1 MSVLI
6 LSSAPDIHAQAVM
19 DALAAKGARTELVD
33 LSEFPTQL
41 TLSMSFE
48 GSKREFELRRRGG
61 GALDLKTIRAVW
73 WRRPQPFKPPPGM
86 SQANLRFALSES
98 MTAFQ
103 GLYQA
108 LDAFWI
114 NEPARDA
121 VAAHKPYQL
130 ALAQQIGLEIPPTLM
145 TNDVEEARSFF
156 RKHQGEVV
164 YKQFIALPNS
174 WRETRPLKP
183 EDEAQADSIAYAPVI
198 FQKHVHAVADLRVT
212 AIAGEFYA
220 ASTDVRAAA
229 YPQDVRMNLEAKYSA
244 HVLPPEVTTKLN
256 ELMRRLG
263 LVYGAIDFRLTPEG
277 RYVFLEINPAGQ
289 FLYIEKATGQPI
301 AAAVARA
308 LLQRSAVQSAA
319 A

>member
-6 LSSAPDIHAQAVM
+6 LSSTPDIHAQAVM
-19 DALAAKGARTELVD
+19 DALAAKGARAELVD

-48 GSKREFELRRRGG
+48 GSKRKFELRRRGG
-61 GALDLKTIRAVW
+61 GALDLKTIRGVW

-130 ALAQQIGLEIPPTLM
+130 ALAQQIGLEI
-145 TNDVEEARSFF
+145 
-156 RKHQGEVV
+156 
-164 YKQFIALPNS
+164 
-174 WRETRPLKP
+174 
-183 EDEAQADSIAYAPVI
+183 
-198 FQKHVHAVADLRVT
+198 
-212 AIAGEFYA
+212 
-220 ASTDVRAAA
+220 
-229 YPQDVRMNLEAKYSA
+229 
-244 HVLPPEVTTKLN
+244 
-256 ELMRRLG
+256 RR
-263 LVYGAIDFRLTPEG
+263 R
-277 RYVFLEINPAGQ
+277 
-289 FLYIEKATGQPI
+289 
-301 AAAVARA
+301 
-308 LLQRSAVQSAA
+308 
-319 A
+319 